1 MKLCIL
7 IAILLLPLM
16 AGGQATFYWDG
27 HEIEQRENGEI
38 YWVVPMTD
46 YIVLHHDSIDAFV
59 DSVVAERQQKIADD
73 VWLKP
78 YPVWEII
85 PLIQYDTVTVCD
97 TVWTW
102 LGLSGYYGDAD
113 CGEVYYEDKYNV
125 TITCRDSLVRK
136 E

>member
-38 YWVVPMTD
+38 YWVIPMVD

-59 DSVVAERQQKIADD
+59 DSVMAEREETLYIG
-73 VWLKP
+73 P
-78 YPVWEII
+78 YGEWDTI
-85 PLIQYDTVTVCD
+85 PPQILYNCINLRLDTITVCD
-97 TVWTW
+97 TVYTRISQWW
-102 LGLSGYYGDAD
+102 ENDSWGLK
-113 CGEVYYEDKYNV
+113 YEMN
-125 TITCRDSLVRK
+125 ITCRDSLVRK